1 MNNSYLS
8 HSISKILLFMLI
20 LIVVANVGVNGINN
34 TVCTP
39 IPKQK
44 NTTTIL
50 VNLRREMQNEN
61 IGIYIVFSND
71 EHGNEYTQPYDKR
84 RDWITGFHGSSGV
97 AVISLETAVLWT
109 DSRYFVQAEE
119 ELDCAN
125 WLLMRYGNQDVP
137 SLISWLVTTANQTN
151 VVGFYIQECSSC
163 VVLILIF
170 LC

>member
-1 MNNSYLS
+1 
-8 HSISKILLFMLI
+8 MLV
-20 LIVVANVGVNGINN
+20 LIMEASVSASGINN
-34 TVCTP
+34 TVCTS

-50 VNLRREMQNEN
+50 VNLRREMQNED

-71 EHGNEYTQPYDKR
+71 QHGSEYTQPYDKR
-84 RDWITGFHGSSGV
+84 RDWITGFRGSSGV
-97 AVISLETAVLWT
+97 AVISLETAALWT
-109 DSRYFVQAEE
+109 DSRYFIQAEE

-151 VVGFYIQECSSC
+151 AVRFHIQECSYC
-163 VVLILIF
+163 VVHIRIF